1 MKATP
6 ESDTIVSKPEG
17 RTEANTELPINEGI
31 RYGQLI
37 IQKAE
42 EKGES
47 IISDA
52 RERAKI
58 ILDEARLEAEKRAS
72 GSTIEAKSSCQHEVV
87 PSVQGNTG
95 MDSAALYAGEVEL
108 MLPPPIVLANVL
120 KLNRHLKAT
129 KRIRTIGVEV
139 SRSAGVTLRV
149 HLLKPTQLVKVVEA
163 LPEVSAVSMVWVA
176 TRKAQTSRETRD
188 KLLTGRLM
196 VTMNP

>member
-6 ESDTIVSKPEG
+6 ESDTIVCKAEG
-17 RTEANTELPINEGI
+17 RTAANTELPINEAI

-47 IISDA
+47 ILSDA
-52 RERAKI
+52 REQARM
-58 ILDEARLEAEKRAS
+58 ILDEARQEAEQRAS
-72 GSTIEAKSSCQHEVV
+72 ETTIKAKNGCQHEV
-87 PSVQGNTG
+87 PTGVQKNTV
-95 MDSAALYAGEVEL
+95 MDSEALYAGEVEL
-108 MLPPPIVLANVL
+108 VLPPPIVLANVL
-120 KLNRHLKAT
+120 KLNRHLKTT

-149 HLLKPTQLVKVVEA
+149 HLLKPTPLAKVLEA
-163 LPEVSAVSMVWVA
+163 LPEVSAVSIVRVA
-176 TRKAQTSRETRD
+176 PRRAQTSREPRD

-196 VTMNP
+196 IKMNP